1 MSGIGSSAIAPE
13 GLLAGVVALAGH
25 DHDQLV
31 RSNRILQTIIDHLP
45 SGLTLF
51 DTNFEMIACNR
62 KLRELLEFPDSLF
75 ENGLPSLHTLL
86 KFNAGRGEYG
96 VGDPE
101 EIADR
106 LLERAKRME
115 AHVFERRRP
124 NGRVVE
130 IRGTP
135 LPGGGFITIYTDIT
149 ERKRVEEDARL
160 YAAYLHAVID
170 NLPQGIT
177 VIDEHLAVRLWNQAF
192 INVLDLPKDFL
203 CEGVHFADVIRLNAL
218 RGEYGPGNPDE
229 QVAKRVELA
238 LKFEPHNF
246 ERERGDRILSV
257 EGRPLFLDNRVAGF
271 VTTYADITELKRATD
286 TLRVAKDMAEQA
298 TRIKSEFLAM
308 MSHEIRTPLNGI
320 IANLELLGMSKI
332 DTEQLELLNAA
343 NEGARALLG
352 IIGNVLDLSKIEA
365 GKVEIEEIEI
375 NPSDVMHEAISLFSN
390 AAKQKKLSIVGY
402 VCPRMPRLVR
412 SDPMRIRQV
421 LMNFIGNAVKF
432 THHGGIYVT
441 LSHRSD
447 EKGRFHV
454 RFDVVD
460 TGIGFEPE
468 KAYALFDA
476 FTQEDG
482 SMTRRFGGTGL
493 GLAICKQLITIMGG
507 TIGCDGTPGNGA
519 TFWMEIPVDVID
531 PDSEAQVDLS
541 GLKILV
547 LDDDPIITAIAISIL
562 EHCGAH
568 VRSAPTLADGVRV
581 VKEASAEGRP
591 FDVAVVDFMLTD
603 GDGLAFPA
611 LVDPE
616 RPGLIMITASEE
628 STLRREAHKA
638 GFAHFLCKPFRQE
651 DLIRMVGSAARR
663 LEYVSESQC
672 GLSND
677 IEATAEEFSTLG
689 ATAPILLIEDT
700 PMNQEVGRRQ
710 LAKLGL
716 ECEIAEN
723 GRIGLELAAQ
733 RKYSLILLDC
743 SMPEMDGFEFIRR
756 YREWERR
763 RGVRIPVVA
772 MTANTLKGDVDKCLA
787 SGMDDYLGKP
797 VTLDRLIDVLRIWL
811 PKSPNLKP
819 GKPAKAAISSA
830 GNRSVIDF
838 TKFSAILGD
847 DDPGIHAAV
856 LGYFLETFV
865 GLLGDLEAAIEKRD
879 RHNTREI
886 AHAAKGAANNAA
898 AIGLADTLMRL
909 EKAAPGGE
917 WDLID
922 GLLQRAQTDFIEVR
936 VVIDSLS
943 ANLEKSS

>member
-1 MSGIGSSAIAPE
+1 MSEVNVA
-13 GLLAGVVALAGH
+13 AGNERDELIRA
-25 DHDQLV
+25 
-31 RSNRILQTIIDHLP
+31 NRILQTIIDHLP

-51 DTNFEMIACNR
+51 DNNFEMIASNY

-75 ENGLPSLHTLL
+75 ENGQPSLRTLL
-86 KFNAGRGEYG
+86 VYNAQRGEYG
-96 VGDPE
+96 PGEPE

-106 LLERAKRME
+106 LQERAKKME

-124 NGRVVE
+124 NGKVVE

-135 LPGGGFITIYTDIT
+135 LPNGGFITIYTDIT
-149 ERKRVEEDARL
+149 ERKKVEEDARL

-177 VIDEHLAVRLWNQAF
+177 VIDEHLGVRLWNQAF
-192 INVLDLPKDFL
+192 VNVLDLPKDFL
-203 CEGVHFADVIRLNAL
+203 CEGVHFADVIRINAL

-229 QVAKRVELA
+229 QVAERVNRA

-246 ERERGDRILSV
+246 ERQRGDRSLSV
-257 EGRPLFLDNRVAGF
+257 EGRPLFLDNHIAGF
-271 VTTYADITELKRATD
+271 VTTYADITELKRATE
-286 TLRVAKDMAEQA
+286 TLRAAKDLAEQA

-320 IANLELLGMSKI
+320 IANLELLGLSKI
-332 DTEQLELLNAA
+332 NTEQLELLNAA

-365 GKVEIEEIEI
+365 GKVEIESIEV
-375 NPSDVMHEAISLFSN
+375 NPSDVMHEAIGLFSN
-390 AAKQKKLSIVGY
+390 AAKQKKLSLVGY
-402 VCPRMPRLVR
+402 VCPRMPRLVY
-412 SDPMRIRQV
+412 SDSMRIRQV

-441 LSHRSD
+441 LSHRTD
-447 EKGRFHV
+447 EKRQFYL

-460 TGIGFEPE
+460 TGIGFETE
-468 KAYALFDA
+468 KAHALFDA

-482 SMTRRFGGTGL
+482 STTRRFGGTGL
-493 GLAICKQLITIMGG
+493 GLAICKQLITIMDG
-507 TIGCDGTPGNGA
+507 TIGCDGSPGNGS
-519 TFWMEIPVDVID
+519 TFWMEVPVAVAD
-531 PDSEAQVDLS
+531 PESESQVDLS

-547 LDDDPIITAIAISIL
+547 LDDDPIITSIAISIL
-562 EHCGAH
+562 EHCGAQ
-568 VRSAPTLADGVRV
+568 VLSAPTLSDGVNC
-581 VKEASAEGRP
+581 VKNARNEGYP
-591 FDVAVVDFMLTD
+591 FDVAVVDYMLTD

-611 LVDPE
+611 LIEPE
-616 RPGLIMITASEE
+616 APGLIMITASEE

-677 IEATAEEFSTLG
+677 IEATTEEFSSLG
-689 ATAPILLIEDT
+689 ATAPVLLIEDT

-723 GRIGLELAAQ
+723 GRIGLELAA
-733 RKYSLILLDC
+733 RRTYSLILLDC

-756 YREWERR
+756 YREWETRR
-763 RGVRIPVVA
+763 NYRIPVVA
-772 MTANTLKGDVDKCLA
+772 MTANTLKGDVEKCLS

-819 GKPAKAAISSA
+819 GKLAKTKISQS
-830 GNRSVIDF
+830 GNRSTIDF
-838 TKFSAILGD
+838 KRFSAILGD
-847 DDPGIHAAV
+847 DDPGVHATV
-856 LGYFLETFV
+856 LGYFLETFAP
-865 GLLGDLEAAIEKRD
+865 LLEELGAAIKKRD

-898 AIGLADTLMRL
+898 AISLADSLLRL
-909 EKAAPGGE
+909 ENAAPGGDWE
-917 WDLID
+917 LID
-922 GLLQRAQTDFIEVR
+922 GLLNRSQTDFVD
-936 VVIDSLS
+936 VKAAIDSLNVS
-943 ANLEKSS
+943 LEKSP